1 MNETGPLMEEYPA
14 VYEAARRL
22 VGPED
27 GPGPGISSRLLSEGR
42 LKVSRTGE
50 DEYEVRRDGLLV
62 FRCGGD
68 GRPEVFMPGEWIV
81 RLLRAARP
89 HSPEPAIP

>member
-1 MNETGPLMEEYPA
+1 MNETGPLTEEYPA

-27 GPGPGISSRLLSEGR
+27 GTGPSRVMVEGR
-42 LKVSRTGE
+42 INVSRTGE

-62 FRCGGD
+62 FRCGGG
-68 GRPEVFMPGEWIV
+68 GRLPEVFTPGEWIV
-81 RLLRAARP
+81 RLMHAARP
-89 HSPEPAIP
+89 PLPERAGP

>member
-1 MNETGPLMEEYPA
+1 MNETGPLIEEYPA

-22 VGPED
+22 VGPVD
-27 GPGPGISSRLLSEGR
+27 GPGPGGPSRLLVEGR

-50 DEYEVRRDGLLV
+50 DEYEVRRDGMLV

-68 GRPEVFMPGEWIV
+68 GRPEVFKPGEWIV
-81 RLLRAARP
+81 RLMHAARP
-89 HSPEPAIP
+89 PLPERAGS

>member
-1 MNETGPLMEEYPA
+1 MNETGPLTEEYPA

-22 VGPED
+22 VGPDD
-27 GPGPGISSRLLSEGR
+27 GPGPEGPSRVLVEGR

-62 FRCGGD
+62 FRCCGGGSPD
-68 GRPEVFMPGEWIV
+68 VFTPGEWIV
-81 RLLRAARP
+81 RLMHAAR
-89 HSPEPAIP
+89 